1 MALSDQE
8 KIELRK
14 LVEEILKEQVVF
26 QELLT
31 EIEMQA
37 LFTRIE
43 RLIATAIF
51 PEPSDE
57 WPAVPW
63 PPF

>member
-1 MALSDQE
+1 
-8 KIELRK
+8 
-14 LVEEILKEQVVF
+14 
-26 QELLT
+26 LT